1 MDLPDEVVLREIK
14 SAPLTPEELEQ
25 IKAHFSSY
33 EELFN
38 KRAVKFRSM
47 DSCSFTDLDYK
58 KLLLSDYTFL
68 KRPVL
73 LLEDQAIAGNSKV
86 AVEQMSLSIESER
99 S

>member
-1 MDLPDEVVLREIK
+1 LPEEVVLREIK
-14 SAPLTPEELEQ
+14 SNPITPEELEE
-25 IKAHFSSY
+25 IKKHFSSY

-38 KRAVKFRSM
+38 KRAVKFRSI
-47 DSCSFTDLDYK
+47 DSSSFDDTDYK

-73 LLEDQAIAGNSKV
+73 LFDDKAFSGNSK
-86 AVEQMSLSIESER
+86 AVVTQMSLYLESAT

>member
-1 MDLPDEVVLREIK
+1 LPEEVVLREIK
-14 SAPLTPEELEQ
+14 SNPITPEELEE
-25 IKAHFSSY
+25 IKKHFSSY

-38 KRAVKFRSM
+38 KRAVKFRSI
-47 DSCSFTDLDYK
+47 DSSSFEDTDYK

-73 LLEDQAIAGNSKV
+73 LFDDKAFSGNSK
-86 AVEQMSLSIESER
+86 AVVTKMSLYLESAT